1 MTKEKMMVQLD
12 ADVRSR
18 LDKIAD
24 RYGFSTNMLVA
35 AVAAEVSRIPP
46 DELWSRLARLS
57 EGRKP
62 RASEAAP
69 VLEAIVT
76 QDGR

>member
-18 LDKIAD
+18 LDQIAA
-24 RYGFSTNMLVA
+24 RYGFSTNMLIA

-46 DELWSRLARLS
+46 EDLWARLARLS
-57 EGRKP
+57 GSKVRGIEN
-62 RASEAAP
+62 AQ
-69 VLEAIVT
+69 VVEAIV
-76 QDGR
+76 DSASR